1 MGVCIFA
8 GIFFFIKEFRALFK
22 YLSLLGPLRVIQVDL
37 YLGKLFIWF
46 TKPL

>member
-1 MGVCIFA
+1 MYAFLLV
-8 GIFFFIKEFRALFK
+8 FFFIKEFRVLFK